1 MIYYAKRI
9 ITLNSPQAIITAVCL
24 AAGTPTEDFMDFSAL
39 DKFIDDM
46 PKRGLPMFDLAV
58 SYKGENVY
66 RHSAGFSDFELT
78 KPTSDKDIYW
88 IFSNTKVMTCICA
101 MKLVEEGKMSLDD
114 KLSKYI
120 PEFEKMFIRNP
131 DGSIAPA
138 KKDITLLHL
147 FTMTG
152 GLDYALNSPPLKAA
166 KEAGLGTLDIVRQMA
181 KMPIGFEPGTRYRY
195 SLCHDV
201 LAAVVEIVSGMR
213 FSDYAK
219 KFIFDPLGM
228 TDTGFRP
235 SEEQLSRLS
244 AVYTYHGGLNKAI
257 PTDSNNVYAFTPNY
271 DSGGAGL
278 FSTVS
283 DYIKMLT
290 AVALGGTSKDGY
302 RLLNPETVA
311 MMGKN
316 FLCDDARKDFST
328 TRSAGYGWG
337 LCGRAHVDPV
347 VSLSKSPVGEFGWDG
362 AAGALSMMDATNG
375 VALYLGTH
383 VKGCN
388 YIYHYIH
395 PEIINKVYTALGL

>member
-1 MIYYAKRI
+1 
-9 ITLNSPQAIITAVCL
+9 
-24 AAGTPTEDFMDFSAL
+24 MDFSAL

-46 PKRGLPMFDLAV
+46 PLRGLPAVDLAV
-58 SYKGENVY
+58 SYKGENIY
-66 RHSAGFSDFELT
+66 RHSSGFSDAELT

-101 MKLVEEGKMSLDD
+101 MKLVEEGKLSLED

-120 PEFEKMFIRNP
+120 PEFGKMFVRNN

-138 KKDITLLHL
+138 KTDITILHL

-152 GLDYALNSPPLKAA
+152 GLDYNLSSPPVKAA
-166 KEAGLGTLDIVRQMA
+166 RDAGLGTLDIVRAMA
-181 KMPIGFEPGTRYRY
+181 KMPIWSEPGTRYRY

-201 LAAVVEIVSGMR
+201 LAAVVEVVSGMR
-213 FSDYAK
+213 FSEYAK
-219 KFIFDPLGM
+219 KYVFDPLGM

-235 SEEQLSRLS
+235 TEEQKTRFS
-244 AVYTYHGGLNKAI
+244 AMYNYHGGLNKAI
-257 PTDSNNVYAFTPNY
+257 LTECNNVYAFTNEY

-283 DYIKMLT
+283 DYMKMLT

-302 RLLNPETVA
+302 QLLKPETVQ

-316 FLCDDARKDFST
+316 FLNDDARKDFST

-337 LCGRAHVDPV
+337 LCGRAHIDPT
-347 VSLSKSPVGEFGWDG
+347 VSLSLSSVGEFGWDG
-362 AAGALSMMDATNG
+362 AAGALSMMDPVKQ
-375 VALYLGTH
+375 VALYLGTQ

-388 YIYHYIH
+388 YIYHRIH
-395 PEIINKVYTALGL
+395 PEIINLTYKALGL